1 MVQCL
6 IKDNTCKQAGK
17 GKHVITGNYR
27 AGRRQS
33 QSSHTV
39 DEKTAEL
46 PLLMG
51 FSLCSNA
58 SESWTCARR
67 WVLGLKVPLSLL
79 NIHLREDKSV
89 RKYHNCSSCL
99 IPPVCA
105 KFQAPKRLFTRQDAP
120 CQLGS
125 LAVGEGA
132 WNSASTAPASSHAVL
147 REQQGDGS
155 S

>member
-1 MVQCL
+1 MVRCL

-17 GKHVITGNYR
+17 GKHVITRNYR
-27 AGRRQS
+27 AVHRQS

-58 SESWTCARR
+58 SESWSRTRR
-67 WVLGLKVPLSLL
+67 RVLGLKLPLLLL
-79 NIHLREDKSV
+79 NIHLLDDKFV
-89 RKYHNCSSCL
+89 HKYHDRSSCL

-105 KFQAPKRLFTRQDAP
+105 KFPAPKRLFMRQDAP
-120 CQLGS
+120 CRFGS
-125 LAVGEGA
+125 LAVGGRLEFGQYGA
-132 WNSASTAPASSHAVL
+132 C
-147 REQQGDGS
+147 
-155 S
+155 